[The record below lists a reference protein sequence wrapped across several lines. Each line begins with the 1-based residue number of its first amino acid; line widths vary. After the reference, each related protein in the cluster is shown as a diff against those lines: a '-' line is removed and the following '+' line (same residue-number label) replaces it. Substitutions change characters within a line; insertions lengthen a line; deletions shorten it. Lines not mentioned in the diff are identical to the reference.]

1 MKSAAIDLH
10 IGRRIR
16 RRRQLLS
23 LSQSELGQA
32 CGVRFQQIQKY
43 ECGAARVSAPRIW
56 ELAQA
61 LDVPVGYFFDGL
73 GQRRDND
80 SLSQVEPEPRRF
92 AP

>member
-1 MKSAAIDLH
+1 MSFAIDLH

-16 RRRQLLS
+16 RRRLLLS
-23 LSQSELGQA
+23 LSQGALGEA

-61 LDVPVGYFFDGL
+61 LGVPVGYFFDGL
-73 GQRRDND
+73 GQRQEEGNPSR
-80 SLSQVEPEPRRF
+80 VRPEPRRF
-92 AP
+92 IP